1 LQVHGAGA
9 GPRGPQNLPQQ
20 AANRPQGSQPGGQ
33 SSPVTPLEGSAPP
46 AHGVRRLLEAGH
58 FAQGSSAYTAHAAK
72 FGVPAYALAAETPI
86 DELPTDETS
95 VGEVPVVEVPLESP
109 VVEVPLESPVVEAPI
124 IEQIVIEA
132 PTLDELIAPLPTE
145 PTAPKLLD
153 IDTLLMEQLIAEQE
167 EPPTLLETLAAPLG
181 TEPPTLLAEIVET
194 IEQDTAS

>member
-1 LQVHGAGA
+1 MQVHGAGA

-109 VVEVPLESPVVEAPI
+109 VVEAPI